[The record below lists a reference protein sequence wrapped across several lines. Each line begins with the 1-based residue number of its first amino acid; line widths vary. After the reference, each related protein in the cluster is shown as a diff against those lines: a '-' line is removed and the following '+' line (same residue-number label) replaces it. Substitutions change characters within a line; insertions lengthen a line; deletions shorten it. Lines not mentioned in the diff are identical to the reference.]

1 MILFF
6 NLKEITEKIFK
17 GVLGVI
23 KIQKKLED
31 EQEQN
36 RVLINSVMP
45 HKLTEK
51 VMKDLT
57 SEDHRIT
64 TMRPVNF

>member
-1 MILFF
+1 M
-6 NLKEITEKIFK
+6 
-17 GVLGVI
+17 GVI

-64 TMRPVNF
+64 TMRPVNFWKKNFFVKIASA